1 MIALFKSPFNWY
13 AIPHTYFIIKDTH
26 KGNSSSTVEH
36 SIVVGDTSVRF
47 CGFAHKNYFLT
58 LQSKIKKKKFFPF
71 YSNQFF
77 FSATQKRRMI
87 LIPLRGKVV
96 CPV

>member
-47 CGFAHKNYFLT
+47 CGFAHNNFYLT
-58 LQSKIKKKKFFPF
+58 LQSKKKKFFPF
-71 YSNQFF
+71 YSNQRI
-77 FSATQKRRMI
+77 K
-87 LIPLRGKVV
+87 
-96 CPV
+96 